1 MPDLDLFKARD
12 VISPPPAKTPDV
24 RLTGLPAVGGGMVQG
39 PTDDEP
45 WKPAGYVPETGTV
58 MVLTIDGHPVALP
71 GADLIARIEALE
83 A

>member
-1 MPDLDLFKARD
+1 MPLDPYAARGA
-12 VISPPPAKTPDV
+12 ISPPPPKTAGV
-24 RLTGLPAVGGGMVQG
+24 HLTGLPAVGGGMVQG

-58 MVLTIDGHPVALP
+58 MVLTIDGHSVALP

>member
-1 MPDLDLFKARD
+1 MLDPYETREA
-12 VISPPPAKTPDV
+12 ISPSPAKTPDV

-58 MVLTIDGHPVALP
+58 MVLTIDGHAVALP
-71 GADLIARIEALE
+71 GADLVARLAALE

>member
-1 MPDLDLFKARD
+1 MPLDPYEAREA
-12 VISPPPAKTPDV
+12 ISPPPVQTPGV
-24 RLTGLPAVGGGMVQG
+24 YLTGLPAVGGGMVQG